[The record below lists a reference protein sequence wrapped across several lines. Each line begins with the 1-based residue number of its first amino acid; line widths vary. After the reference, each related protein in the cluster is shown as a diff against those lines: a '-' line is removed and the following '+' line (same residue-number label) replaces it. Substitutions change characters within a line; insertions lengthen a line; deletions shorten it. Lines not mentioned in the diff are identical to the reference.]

1 MTDPT
6 PDDLATLAR
15 AMGYTVTL
23 DDSGGAGVVRVV
35 IDGGFYGVSS
45 RSAFCPHLD
54 AAQAWEVM
62 AWLIKSGHFHSI
74 GTKNV
79 NTLGDYARVMSRSDP
94 NRFVD
99 KRQMLSL
106 AHDGTAAGIRR
117 AVAEAAIRVAKG

>member
-23 DDSGGAGVVRVV
+23 DDSGNAGVVHVV

-45 RSAFCPHLD
+45 RSVFCPHLD

-62 AWLIKSGHFHSI
+62 AWLMRRNCIAVHGMPHCIAK
-74 GTKNV
+74 GTV
-79 NTLGDYARVMSRSDP
+79 CVEGP
-94 NRFVD
+94 VD
-99 KRQMLSL
+99 DDGEI
-106 AHDGTAAGIRR
+106 AEHDGTAAGIRR
-117 AVAEAAIRVAKG
+117 AVVEAAIRVAKG